1 MIQITAIS
9 IHYSSITKLVKTT
22 ITDTDSDWTAL
33 TVNLIKNLSFSCSQI
48 ARIIESL
55 EIARL
60 QSLDGVIIH
69 SRIPNHLIELH
80 SNINSLSGQICYV

>member
-1 MIQITAIS
+1 MIVSDFTKWSKLPRYLFITQALPN
-9 IHYSSITKLVKTT
+9 ITKLVKTT

-69 SRIPNHLIELH
+69 SRTP
-80 SNINSLSGQICYV
+80 